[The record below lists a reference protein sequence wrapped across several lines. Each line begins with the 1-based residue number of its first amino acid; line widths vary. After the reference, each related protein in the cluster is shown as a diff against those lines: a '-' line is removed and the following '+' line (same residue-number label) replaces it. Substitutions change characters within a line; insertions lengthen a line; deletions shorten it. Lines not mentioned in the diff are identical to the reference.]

1 MPPLQVQIGPCKFS
15 SFCDKML
22 TFSENNTKILMNFRQ
37 NFPQRIKNGANIGPH
52 GIAPR
57 PVILWIEQGGKPKMH
72 SLNFLCHNEP
82 CKTPWDDF
90 FFSPVCKCAGFHHLH
105 QTHSEQL
112 QPGLSSRSP
121 QQGDRPTDSFLEHVQ
136 QSHRSCVARQQPITG
151 DLHFCSALGGIEG
164 RRRRCHDSDD
174 KPTLDRRCGWRY
186 DGARCCGEESH
197 VLNSLLFVSGRSR
210 ISPKFTK
217 AIEMQSRGAAIKEA
231 KWHFDY

>member
-1 MPPLQVQIGPCKFS
+1 MHHYMLQLQVQIGPCKFS

-90 FFSPVCKCAGFHHLH
+90 F
-105 QTHSEQL
+105 
-112 QPGLSSRSP
+112 LSSMQMCGIPSFTSNPLRATPARVILSEP
-121 QQGDRPTDSFLEHVQ
+121 PARRPAHWFISGTRPT
-136 QSHRSCVARQQPITG
+136 ITSK
-151 DLHFCSALGGIEG
+151 LC
-164 RRRRCHDSDD
+164 R
-174 KPTLDRRCGWRY
+174 
-186 DGARCCGEESH
+186 
-197 VLNSLLFVSGRSR
+197 
-210 ISPKFTK
+210 
-217 AIEMQSRGAAIKEA
+217 
-231 KWHFDY
+231 